1 MTPWDCVKT
10 DQILLEKMSN
20 GASVLC
26 PCETHQHDTGAGAT
40 LRIGGHCRLQICRVI
55 RIYVLNF
62 VLNFQIDEMTN
73 KIFELR

>member
-40 LRIGGHCRLQICRVI
+40 LTNRGTLQQTADMQSDTELC
-55 RIYVLNF
+55 
-62 VLNFQIDEMTN
+62 
-73 KIFELR
+73 FEFCFEFSN

>member
-26 PCETHQHDTGAGAT
+26 PCETHQHDTGGDTQNRGT
-40 LRIGGHCRLQICRVI
+40 LQTAADMQSDTELC
-55 RIYVLNF
+55 
-62 VLNFQIDEMTN
+62 
-73 KIFELR
+73 FEFCFEFSN